1 MPVVA
6 ALFSAKGSPGTTTF
20 GEALVAVM
28 SREGRAMLAEL
39 DADGGDRAAAPGL
52 ALQPGLTSLAAAVR
66 HGPVS
71 EDLLSLHLQEL
82 PAGGHVLVGPA
93 SPDQAH
99 AALASIVPQF
109 AVALEGSDE
118 WNVIADCGRA
128 RSRSPSF
135 EVARHADLAVVVT
148 HPTLEGV
155 EHACE
160 RVAALDEIGARS
172 RVVLVGRQPY
182 GPDEVAG
189 VVGCPVLGVIAHDPV
204 GAQLVRTGQAAS
216 RAGRRSLLMRSVGSL
231 ARTLMTDRASLA
243 GVSP

>member
-1 MPVVA
+1 MPLVA
-6 ALFSAKGSPGTTTF
+6 ALFSAKGSPGATTF

-28 SREGRAMLAEL
+28 SRDGPAMLAEL

-52 ALQPGLTSLAAAVR
+52 ALQPGLASLAAAVR

-71 EDLLSLHLQEL
+71 ADLLSLHLQEL

-93 SPDQAH
+93 SSDQAH
-99 AALASIVPQF
+99 AALASIVPQL
-109 AVALEGSDE
+109 APALQAFCE
-118 WNVIADCGRA
+118 WSVIADCGRA

-135 EVARHADLAVVVT
+135 EVALRAHVAVVVT
-148 HPTLEGV
+148 QPTLEGV

-160 RVAALDEIGARS
+160 RVAALDEIGARP

-182 GPDEVAG
+182 GPEEVAG
-189 VVGCPVLGVIAHDPV
+189 VVGCPVLGVIAYDPA
-204 GAQLVRTGQAAS
+204 GAELVRGGQAAS

-231 ARTLMTDRASLA
+231 ERALATDQASLA
-243 GVSP
+243 EEAP